1 MKRTPI
7 KRKTPLK
14 AKAPMKRSCKPKASP
29 IRQSAQGEP
38 CQVRVPGVCNGN
50 PETVVLAHLNGGGM
64 GMKASDHEAAYAC
77 SACHNWL
84 DGGFAEAGY
93 NREVRDLWHLQ
104 AVIRTQRILIEKGLI
119 EVRGA
124 A

>member
-14 AKAPMKRSCKPKASP
+14 AKAPMKKASRPKMTP
-29 IRQSAQGEP
+29 IRKSAAGQP
-38 CQVRVPGVCNGN
+38 CMVQAPHICNGN

-64 GMKASDHEAAYAC
+64 GCKNPDWQGAFAC
-77 SACHNWL
+77 SSCHAFL
-84 DGGFAEAGY
+84 DGEYVKFGVTRDE
-93 NREVRDLWHLQ
+93 RDLLHYRAILK
-104 AVIRTQRILIEKGLI
+104 TQERLIEQGLI
-119 EVRGA
+119 KVA